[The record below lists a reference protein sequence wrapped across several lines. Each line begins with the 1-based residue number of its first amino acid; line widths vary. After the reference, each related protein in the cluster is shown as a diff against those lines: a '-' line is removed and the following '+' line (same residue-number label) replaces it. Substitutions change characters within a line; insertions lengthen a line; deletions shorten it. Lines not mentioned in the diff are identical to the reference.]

1 MSIIRILSIRPYG
14 QTFTNGGFYMVYKTQ
29 GTCSREIHFDVENN
43 KLKNVSFVGG
53 CNGNLKGIGLL
64 VEGMDI
70 DDVIKSRR
78 RKLQRPP
85 NLMSRPACKSFKAV
99 QRAAGLNIKSESF
112 PDVKIAPQEVCCARG
127 YFFYSVH
134 KLSNHYSHRPRPVL
148 STVSSHQP
156 SPFISLYLYYSA
168 EIIY

>member
-1 MSIIRILSIRPYG
+1 
-14 QTFTNGGFYMVYKTQ
+14 MVYKTQ

-70 DDVIKSRR
+70 DDVIKRVEGVSCNG
-78 RKLQRPP
+78 RPT
-85 NLMSRPACKSFKAV
+85 
-99 QRAAGLNIKSESF
+99 SF

-156 SPFISLYLYYSA
+156 SPFISLCLYYSA